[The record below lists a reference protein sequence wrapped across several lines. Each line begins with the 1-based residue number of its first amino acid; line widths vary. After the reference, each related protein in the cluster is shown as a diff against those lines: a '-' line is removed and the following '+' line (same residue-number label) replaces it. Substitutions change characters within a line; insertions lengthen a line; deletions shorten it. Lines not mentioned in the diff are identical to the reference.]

1 MEIILKDVLNLI
13 NDAMGYLRAFI
24 IGATSFFFAKDLAL
38 KMVASDDNQKASYER
53 KAKSTVVA
61 GVLALV
67 SSLLVSWIL
76 KYFQ

>member
-1 MEIILKDVLNLI
+1 MEIILKDVLALL

-24 IGATSFFFAKDLAL
+24 IGATSFFFAKEMAL

-53 KAKSTVVA
+53 KAKSTVIA
-61 GVLALV
+61 GILALV
-67 SSLLVSWIL
+67 SSLFVGWIL